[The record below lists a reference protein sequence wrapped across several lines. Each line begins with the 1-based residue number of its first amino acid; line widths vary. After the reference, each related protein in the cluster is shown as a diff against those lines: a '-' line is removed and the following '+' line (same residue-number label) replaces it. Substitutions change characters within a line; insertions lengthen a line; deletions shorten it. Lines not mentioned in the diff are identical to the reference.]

1 MAKVNLIRAGKVFAP
16 ATPIDEEALARV
28 RSGEIIHCE
37 YTKPRN
43 QAFHRRFFALLNLAY
58 EYWEPESG
66 LMPESELNAI
76 IRFAKSCMS
85 ADQARGAIDSYVRN
99 QIAIRSERFPSVE
112 KDFNLFREW
121 LVMESGHYELKQ
133 TPRGIVKRA
142 KSISFSSM
150 DETEF
155 GGLYK
160 SVFNTAWRNMLQS
173 KFGSEAE
180 AMAAADMMGEF
191 A

>member
-85 ADQARGAIDSYVRN
+85 ADQARVAVDSYVRN

-112 KDFNLFREW
+112 KILTCFVSGW
-121 LVMESGHYELKQ
+121 LWSQAITSLNKHQEG
-133 TPRGIVKRA
+133 
-142 KSISFSSM
+142 
-150 DETEF
+150 
-155 GGLYK
+155 
-160 SVFNTAWRNMLQS
+160 
-173 KFGSEAE
+173 
-180 AMAAADMMGEF
+180 
-191 A
+191 